1 MGGNPGLRPLSFG
14 EVLDVALKIFG
25 KHWRTLVA
33 CVLVPTIPIQ
43 IVSVLVILSIA
54 PEQYD
59 PDTSP
64 TAAPEGTGTEIAA
77 ILVVQLLSLIASLL
91 AWAACFKAVADGYLG
106 QEPSLG
112 GSLRFGLPRIPRL
125 FGLSVVT
132 GVMIIVGLFGCLV
145 GALFVAALVIL
156 SVPALLLER
165 IGIFAAIGRSFELV
179 KGRYWQTVL
188 MLLVIFAG
196 LGVITVVLGSIFGLV
211 GANSGETA
219 NAVASF
225 VASVAAAAI
234 ATPILASI
242 LTVLYFDQRVRK
254 EGFDL
259 QLLAEGIGERPPEQ
273 AQQPWLQPQPQQWPP
288 SDPSPQQ
295 SWQQPSTEQPWE
307 RPAEP
312 GPGTGGG
319 ASGWQPPASPG
330 QSSSSPGPSSPPP
343 GPSTPP
349 PGSPGGS

>member
-1 MGGNPGLRPLSFG
+1 MVPAMGGNPGLRPLSFG
-14 EVLDVALKIFG
+14 EILDVALKIFG
-25 KHWRTLVA
+25 RHWRTLVA

-59 PDTSP
+59 PNTGP
-64 TAAPEGTGTEIAA
+64 TASSESTGTEIAA
-77 ILVVQLLSLIASLL
+77 VLVVQLLSLIASLL

-132 GVMIIVGLFGCLV
+132 GVMIVIGVFGCLV
-145 GALFVAALVIL
+145 GALLVAALVIL
-156 SVPALLLER
+156 SVPAMLLER

-188 MLLVIFAG
+188 MLLVLFAG
-196 LGVITVVLGSIFGLV
+196 LLVITLVLGVIFGAVAGSG
-211 GANSGETA
+211 SETA
-219 NAVASF
+219 NAIGSF
-225 VASVAAAAI
+225 VASVAASAVG
-234 ATPILASI
+234 TPIFASI
-242 LTVLYFDQRVRK
+242 LTVFYFDQRVRK

-259 QLLAEGIGERPPEQ
+259 QLLAQGIGEEAPTTV
-273 AQQPWLQPQPQQWPP
+273 QQPWQQPQAPSWPP
-288 SDPSPQQ
+288 SEPSSPSWPPSPQ
-295 SWQQPSTEQPWE
+295 
-307 RPAEP
+307 P
-312 GPGTGGG
+312 GPEQGPSGGS
-319 ASGWQPPASPG
+319 SGWQPPSGPPPGAGSP
-330 QSSSSPGPSSPPP
+330 PPP
-343 GPSTPP
+343 GPSQPP

>member
-14 EVLDVALKIFG
+14 EILDVALKIFG
-25 KHWRTLVA
+25 RHWQTLVA

-54 PEQYD
+54 PEQFD

-64 TAAPEGTGTEIAA
+64 TATPEGTGTELAA

-106 QEPSLG
+106 QQPSLG

-132 GVMIIVGLFGCLV
+132 GLMIIIGLFGCLV
-145 GALFVAALVIL
+145 GALFVAAFVIL
-156 SVPALLLER
+156 SIPALLLER

-196 LGVITVVLGSIFGLV
+196 LIVLTIVLGAIFGLAG
-211 GANSGETA
+211 GANSGEAA
-219 NAVASF
+219 NAIAQF
-225 VASVAAAAI
+225 VASVAASAVT
-234 ATPILASI
+234 TPIFAAI

-259 QLLAEGIGERPPEQ
+259 QLLAEGIGERAPDTP
-273 AQQPWLQPQPQQWPP
+273 QQPWQQPQPQQWPP
-288 SDPSPQQ
+288 PADP
-295 SWQQPSTEQPWE
+295 QPG
-307 RPAEP
+307 A
-312 GPGTGGG
+312 GGE
-319 ASGWQPPASPG
+319 SWQPPS
-330 QSSSSPGPSSPPP
+330 
-343 GPSTPP
+343 P
-349 PGSPGGS
+349 PGSDRT

>member
-14 EVLDVALKIFG
+14 EILDVALKIFG
-25 KHWRTLVA
+25 RHWQTLVA

-43 IVSVLVILSIA
+43 ILSVLVILSIA

-77 ILVVQLLSLIASLL
+77 IIVVNVLSLIASLL

-106 QEPSLG
+106 TEPSLG

-125 FGLSVVT
+125 FGLSIVT
-132 GVMIIVGLFGCLV
+132 GVMIVVGLFGCLI

-165 IGIFAAIGRSFELV
+165 IGVFASIGRSFELV
-179 KGRYWQTVL
+179 KGRYWQVVL
-188 MLLVIFAG
+188 MLLVIFIA
-196 LGVITVVLGSIFGLV
+196 LIVISFVLGAILGIV
-211 GANSGETA
+211 AGAGGDGSETA
-219 NAVASF
+219 NAIVSFAASVVASAITTPIF
-225 VASVAAAAI
+225 ASV
-234 ATPILASI
+234 

-259 QLLAEGIGERPPEQ
+259 QLLAEGVGEDVSSAAP
-273 AQQPWLQPQPQQWPP
+273 QPWLQPEPPQPWQQQPQPP
-288 SDPSPQQ
+288 Q
-295 SWQQPSTEQPWE
+295 
-307 RPAEP
+307 
-312 GPGTGGG
+312 PGTQPEWGG
-319 ASGWQPPASPG
+319 ASTTPWQPPSTPGSSPP
-330 QSSSSPGPSSPPP
+330 PGPSSPPP
-343 GPSTPP
+343 GSSS
-349 PGSPGGS
+349 GS

>member
-14 EVLDVALKIFG
+14 EILDVALKIFG
-25 KHWRTLVA
+25 RHWQTLVA

-59 PDTSP
+59 PNTSP

-106 QEPSLG
+106 QQPSLG

-125 FGLSVVT
+125 FGLSVVC
-132 GVMIIVGLFGCLV
+132 GVMIIVGVFGCLV

-165 IGIFAAIGRSFELV
+165 IGVFAAIGRSFELV

-196 LGVITVVLGSIFGLV
+196 LIVITIVLGSIFGLV

-225 VASVAAAAI
+225 VASVAAAAVT
-234 ATPILASI
+234 TPIFASI

-259 QLLAEGIGERPPEQ
+259 QLLAEGIGERAPDTP
-273 AQQPWLQPQPQQWPP
+273 QQPWQQPQAQQWPP
-288 SDPSPQQ
+288 AEPSPQSWQ
-295 SWQQPSTEQPWE
+295 PAPPDQPWQQP
-307 RPAEP
+307 PAEP
-312 GPGTGGG
+312 RPGRDGGT
-319 ASGWQPPASPG
+319 SPWQPP
-330 QSSSSPGPSSPPP
+330 SPP
-343 GPSTPP
+343 GADRT
-349 PGSPGGS
+349 

>member
-14 EVLDVALKIFG
+14 EILDVALKIFG
-25 KHWRTLVA
+25 RHWRTLVA

-43 IVSVLVILSIA
+43 IISVLVILSIA

-59 PDTSP
+59 PNTGP
-64 TAAPEGTGTEIAA
+64 TASSESTGTEIAA

-132 GVMIIVGLFGCLV
+132 GVMIVIGVFGCLV
-145 GALFVAALVIL
+145 GALLVAALVIL
-156 SVPALLLER
+156 SVPAMLLER

-188 MLLVIFAG
+188 MLLVLFAG
-196 LGVITVVLGSIFGLV
+196 LLVITLVLGVIFGAVAGSG
-211 GANSGETA
+211 SETA
-219 NAVASF
+219 NAVGSF
-225 VASVAAAAI
+225 VASVTASAVG
-234 ATPILASI
+234 TPIFASI
-242 LTVLYFDQRVRK
+242 LTVFYFDQRVRK

-259 QLLAEGIGERPPEQ
+259 QLLAQGIGEEAPTTV
-273 AQQPWLQPQPQQWPP
+273 QQPWQQPQAPSWPPPEPSESSPPSWPP
-288 SDPSPQQ
+288 SPQ
-295 SWQQPSTEQPWE
+295 PGP
-307 RPAEP
+307 EP
-312 GPGTGGG
+312 GPSGGS
-319 ASGWQPPASPG
+319 SGWQPPSG
-330 QSSSSPGPSSPPP
+330 RSE
-343 GPSTPP
+343 PP
-349 PGSPGGS
+349 PGSPGSS